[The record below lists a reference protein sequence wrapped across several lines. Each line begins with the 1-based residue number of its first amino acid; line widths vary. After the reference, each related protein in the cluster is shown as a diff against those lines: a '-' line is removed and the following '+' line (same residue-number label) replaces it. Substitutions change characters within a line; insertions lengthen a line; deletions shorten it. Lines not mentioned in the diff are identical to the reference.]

1 MSVFRPSRWP
11 RALRSVRMLG
21 LCAAMV
27 VALVAGG
34 CSIPF
39 GLPTSGS
46 VRQLSPVEN
55 QPHRVFSSPEGP
67 VDGAGPESIVK
78 GFLAALPTGIQS
90 DGFAVAKSY
99 MTKRAFAGWD
109 FNASVSIYKGSP
121 VYDRV
126 DDEGSGKRTALDL
139 TTECIG
145 SLDAHGI
152 FSVTEQDCGSGYRT
166 ERFELAKVRGQW
178 RISKAPAGI
187 VISSDDFMQVYR
199 QVVIYQFPLAKG
211 VPVPDNRWFGWRN
224 WRTLALKELLKGPP
238 AWLRDSV
245 TNFNTA
251 KVSLAVD
258 AVQQVKGSME
268 IKVSSSFATL
278 SSENKAMLV
287 HQMRMLLGDG
297 NGEFDLRVIDASG
310 IDYSHADD
318 DLTLASGQTSNRIY
332 SLGSSGVVG
341 FNSSNL
347 IRVGQPPVFHEPK
360 GLVFSSNGGALLSDH
375 GQVTCLKP
383 DASSCGRLFAD
394 TPIAAITGSLTDEI
408 WAVRQSDSA
417 ILVDTGKP
425 DALEFTLPWLHGR
438 RVVALA
444 LAPEGQRLCL
454 VLDDGSQGMNTLV
467 MLGIVR
473 GENQRPKGLS
483 DQIQVIARHRDIRAL
498 TFYNDNTL
506 VYKDGDM
513 DAGGHSQIAPGPE
526 TVQHLPAGTTGLA
539 AGQVNQMQSLI
550 ALDRSGIV
558 HCLSGALE
566 GMWYIIDSQVDT
578 VTSGR

>member
-1 MSVFRPSRWP
+1 MSIFRQFRWASTP
-11 RALRSVRMLG
+11 HPVRVLG
-21 LCAAMV
+21 LCVAMV
-27 VALVAGG
+27 AALIAGG
-34 CSIPF
+34 CANPF

-46 VRQLSPVEN
+46 VRQLSPIEN

-67 VDGAGPESIVK
+67 ADGAGPESIVR
-78 GFLAALPTGIQS
+78 GFIAALPTGIQS

-99 MTKRAFAGWD
+99 MTKRAFADWD
-109 FNASVSIYKGSP
+109 FNASVSIYRESP

-126 DDEGSGKRTALDL
+126 DGEGSGKTAALDL
-139 TTECIG
+139 TTKCVG

-152 FSVTEQDCGSGYRT
+152 FSATDQDAGSVDRT
-166 ERFELAKVRGQW
+166 DRFELAKVRGQW
-178 RISKAPAGI
+178 RISKAPAVI
-187 VISSDDFMQVYR
+187 VISSDDFLQVYR
-199 QVVIYQFPLAKG
+199 QVVIYQFPFAKG

-238 AWLRDSV
+238 AWLGDSV

-258 AVQQVKGSME
+258 AVQQVKGRME
-268 IKVSSSFATL
+268 IRVSTSFASL
-278 SSENKAMLV
+278 SNENKAMLV

-297 NGEFDLRVIDASG
+297 NGEFDLRVVDAAG

-318 DLTLASGQTSNRIY
+318 DLTMASGQTSNRIY

-347 IRVGQPPVFHEPK
+347 IRVGQPPVFHEPR
-360 GLVFSSNGGALLSDH
+360 GLVFSSNGGALLSDQ
-375 GQVTCLKP
+375 GLVTCLKP
-383 DASSCGRLFAD
+383 DASSCGKLFAD
-394 TPIAAITGSLTDEI
+394 TPITAIAGSFTDEV

-425 DALEFTLPWLHGR
+425 GALEFNLPWLHGR

-444 LAPEGQRLCL
+444 VAPEGQRLCL
-454 VLDDGSQGMNTLV
+454 VLDDGLQGMSTLV

-483 DQIQVIARHRDIRAL
+483 NQIQVIARHRDIKAL

-513 DAGGHSQIAPGPE
+513 EAGGHSQIAPGPE
-526 TVQHLPAGTTGLA
+526 MVQHLPAGTTDLA